1 MAITQK
7 RYCMI
12 QSRIQHLISILS
24 IHRFSKRFLMSPP
37 LAPLV
42 RCNVYTSN
50 LVHGKLHL
58 SICDT
63 RHLPVV
69 TERTSMEQIPETVL
83 HYQRQMGKR
92 RAADRAGAA
101 VTKERDLHV
110 LYHDDYLVVTS
121 KPSGVLCV
129 PGVNHHPSL
138 LTLVHQEFAPT
149 MTPADRLVVHRLDMD
164 TSGIVVF
171 SKSLEATIEL
181 HRVFRDRLVDK
192 RYEALVSGHV
202 EQDQGTIQ
210 LPLQRDHHQPPFM
223 RVATPQ
229 SEYEAAQVV
238 QDLQHHGW
246 KKILRKQPKPS
257 ITEFTVLSRETLID
271 TELPVTRLALTPMT
285 GRTHQLRVHC
295 AAMGHPIV
303 GDPAYGI
310 YGEASPN
317 GGIPESAMDDL
328 NQTRASLS
336 LQMAIHD
343 IVHSKNKNMCLHAK
357 IMKFVHPFT
366 KVEMEWESPVP
377 F

>member
-1 MAITQK
+1 
-7 RYCMI
+7 MI
-12 QSRIQHLISILS
+12 QSRIQHWIPVLS
-24 IHRFSKRFLMSPP
+24 IHKFSKRFLMNTPP
-37 LAPLV
+37 APTPALLV
-42 RCNVYTSN
+42 RCNVYTSK

-63 RHLPVV
+63 RHSPVV

-92 RAADRAGAA
+92 RAADRAGSD
-101 VTKERDLHV
+101 VTKERDLHI

-149 MTPADRLVVHRLDMD
+149 VTLADRLVVHRLDMD

-171 SKSLEATIEL
+171 SKSLEATVEL
-181 HRVFRDRLVDK
+181 HRVFREREVDK

-210 LPLQRDHHQPPFM
+210 LPLQRDHRQPPFM

-246 KKILRKQPKPS
+246 KKVMRKHPKPS
-257 ITEFTVLSRETLID
+257 VTEFTVLARETLMD
-271 TELPVTRLALTPMT
+271 TGLPVTRLALTPIT

-303 GDPAYGI
+303 GDSAYGI

-317 GGIPESAMDDL
+317 GGIPEIVMDDL
-328 NQTRASLS
+328 NPTRATLS

-343 IVHSKNKNMCLHAK
+343 IVRSNNRNMSLHAK
-357 IMKFVHPFT
+357 ILKFVHPFT
-366 KVEMEWESPVP
+366 QVEMEWESPVP